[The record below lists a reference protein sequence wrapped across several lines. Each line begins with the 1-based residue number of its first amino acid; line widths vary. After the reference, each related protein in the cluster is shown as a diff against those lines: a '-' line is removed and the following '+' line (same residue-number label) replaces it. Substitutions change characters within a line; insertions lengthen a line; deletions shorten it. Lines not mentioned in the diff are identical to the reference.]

1 MVVLGQHLVVEGLL
15 AVARVHADGDGGVLE
30 ADIEPLQDVAQV
42 DGPGALPEALLLD
55 ELVEVGEHELP
66 VHLLDDHEAA
76 GEAAVP
82 VVALLVVLNLVQL
95 VQILKTE
102 MLLKLNISAQIIT
115 TPEINTHLL
124 LSDSLRT
131 RAWRPF
137 LQLPSPRHH
146 ISIVTNLLTKYLQ
159 SE

>member
-55 ELVEVGEHELP
+55 ELVEVGEHELS
-66 VHLLDDHEAA
+66 VRLLDDHEAA

-95 VQILKTE
+95 VEILKSE
-102 MLLKLNISAQIIT
+102 IVLKLNISARNQHS
-115 TPEINTHLL
+115 P
-124 LSDSLRT
+124 
-131 RAWRPF
+131 APF
-137 LQLPSPRHH
+137 G
-146 ISIVTNLLTKYLQ
+146 
-159 SE
+159 

>member
-66 VHLLDDHEAA
+66 VCLLDDHEAA

-95 VQILKTE
+95 VEILKSE
-102 MLLKLNISAQIIT
+102 IVLKLNISAQIT

-131 RAWRPF
+131 WAWRCIPF
-137 LQLPSPRHH
+137 MKICKKKSNKWSYMLSRG
-146 ISIVTNLLTKYLQ
+146 SYFT
-159 SE
+159 